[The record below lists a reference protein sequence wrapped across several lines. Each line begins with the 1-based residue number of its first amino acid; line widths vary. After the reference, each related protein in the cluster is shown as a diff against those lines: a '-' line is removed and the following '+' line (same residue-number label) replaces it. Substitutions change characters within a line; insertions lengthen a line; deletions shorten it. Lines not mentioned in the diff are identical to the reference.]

1 MAKTFKVEVR
11 EKTGTGPAREVRRA
25 NMVPGILYGN
35 KQDSQ
40 MFSMSSKDILMAF
53 TSKKF
58 FSTVFTLDF
67 GKTKAEGLVKEV
79 QKHPVTDR
87 VLHIDFL
94 RIDKASQVTVNIPVQ
109 FVNETLSPALKRGGI
124 LNIIHH
130 ELAVKCPAHEI
141 PDFITVDLNGIES
154 NASVVLDN
162 VKLPNNVV
170 AAYPERDHVLATV
183 VAPSEEDDEEK
194 TADAP
199 AEAVKAKA
207 KA

>member
-25 NMVPGILYGN
+25 DMVPGILYGN

-40 MFSMSSKDILMAF
+40 MFSMSAKDILMVF

-67 GKTKAEGLVKEV
+67 GKTKAEGLVKDV

-94 RIDKASQVTVNIPVQ
+94 RIDKKSQVEVKIPVH
-109 FVNETLSPALKRGGI
+109 FINEALSPALKRGGI
-124 LNIIHH
+124 LNIISH

-141 PDFITVDLNGIES
+141 PDFITVDLDGIES
-154 NASVVLDN
+154 NASVLLEN
-162 VKLPNNVV
+162 ITLPKNVV
-170 AAYPERDHVLATV
+170 AANPERDNVLATV
-183 VAPSEEDDEEK
+183 VAPSDEVEE
-194 TADAP
+194 ARCFIR
-199 AEAVKAKA
+199 
-207 KA
+207 

>member
-1 MAKTFKVEVR
+1 MAKTFKVEMR

-25 NMVPGILYGN
+25 DMVPGILYGN

-40 MFSMSSKDILMAF
+40 MFSMSAKDILMEF

-67 GKTKAEGLVKEV
+67 GKTKAEGLVKDV

-94 RIDKASQVTVNIPVQ
+94 RIDKKSQVAVKIPVH
-109 FVNETLSPALKRGGI
+109 FINETLSPALKRGGI

-130 ELAVKCPAHEI
+130 ELEIKCPAHEI
-141 PDFITVDLNGIES
+141 PEFITVDLNGIES
-154 NASVVLDN
+154 NVSVVLEN
-162 VKLPNNVV
+162 VNLPKNV
-170 AAYPERDHVLATV
+170 AAANPVRDNVLATV
-183 VAPSEEDDEEK
+183 VAPSEEEVEEAE
-194 TADAP
+194 TP
-199 AEAVKAKA
+199 AEEAKA
-207 KA
+207 EA

>member
-1 MAKTFKVEVR
+1 MAKTFKVESR
-11 EKTGTGPAREVRRA
+11 QKTGTGPAREVRRA
-25 NMVPGILYGN
+25 DMVPGILYGN

-40 MFSMSSKDILMAF
+40 MFSMSAKDILLAF

-67 GKTKAEGLVKEV
+67 GNSKAEGLVKDV

-94 RIDKASQVTVNIPVQ
+94 RIDKNSLVTVNIPVR
-109 FVNETLSPALKRGGI
+109 FINETRSPALKRGGI

-141 PDFITVDLNGIES
+141 PEFITVDLDGIES
-154 NASVVLDN
+154 NASVLLEN
-162 VKLPNNVV
+162 VKLPKNVAAAHPGRDNVV
-170 AAYPERDHVLATV
+170 ATV
-183 VAPSEEDDEEK
+183 VAPADEEAE
-194 TADAP
+194 TAAAEVP
-199 AEAVKAKA
+199 AAKA